1 MLRIM
6 KIVLVLSVAA
16 WALAGAFGNITDWG
30 GTTGAVA
37 ATTSMATF
45 EAGDYGWRATENPA
59 VILAGAV
66 FILTLKILAGVL
78 CLAGAWR
85 MVTARSGDA
94 AAFQKAKALALTG
107 CAVAMFMLFTGWI
120 VIAETWFEAWRSDL
134 LREQALQSAFRY
146 CGMIGV
152 IALFVGMRD
161 EDA

>member
-6 KIVLVLSVAA
+6 KIVLVISVAA
-16 WALAGAFGNITDWG
+16 WAFAGALGNINGWSE
-30 GTTGAVA
+30 TTGAVGA
-37 ATTSMATF
+37 VTSMSTF
-45 EAGDYGWRATENPA
+45 EAGPYSWRATENPA
-59 VILAGAV
+59 LILAGAL
-66 FILTLKILAGVL
+66 FILTLKIATGLL

-85 MVTARSGDA
+85 MMNTRGGDA
-94 AAFQKAKALALTG
+94 AAFQKAKTLALAG
-107 CAVAMFMLFTGWI
+107 CAAAMFMLFTGWI

-161 EDA
+161 EEA

>member
-1 MLRIM
+1 MLRII
-6 KIVLVLSVAA
+6 KIVLVISVGA
-16 WALAGAFGNITDWG
+16 WALVGAFGNVIGWEATI
-30 GTTGAVA
+30 GAVG

-45 EAGDYGWRATENPA
+45 EGGADDWRATENPA
-59 VILAGAV
+59 LILAGAV
-66 FILTLKILAGVL
+66 FILALKIIAGVL

-85 MVTARSGDA
+85 MVNTRSGDA
-94 AAFQKAKALALTG
+94 AAFHKAKALALTG
-107 CAVAMFMLFTGWI
+107 CAVAMFMLFMGWI

-161 EDA
+161 EEA